1 MGVAVNLTINRTED
15 PTGFTK
21 VPNRVIRTPRLTLA
35 AKGLLSCMF
44 SERDSSYTPASE
56 NDRWIMTL
64 KGLTAM
70 CAESIGSVKHHMDEL
85 MEKGYVIRID
95 VLNKRNLRI
104 RSEYVVFQE
113 PIADA
118 DGKPR
123 YIREEELRK
132 GVTLMSVANPNG
144 DLSDTQS
151 KELEKDACRV
161 VVMDMVEEDTLSE
174 DFSPEEAEEVTEA
187 ICDAVCD
194 DKTIYIEKEPVTPE
208 ACKEA
213 LFKLSREDVAKIL
226 DTVRKRKDIR
236 NRKHYILAMLY
247 RAGVHKN
254 FSAGERYAAMDE
266 IQLLLAAVRRGEL
279 IDWWND
285 TFTQLTPLTQYL
297 AKQYVYHTYEH
308 DEALLD
314 SLGQQLQGFYTPS
327 SLRKYIL

>member
-21 VPNRVIRTPRLTLA
+21 VPNKIIRTPKLTLA

-70 CAESIGSVKHHMDEL
+70 CAESIGSVKHRMDEL

-113 PIADA
+113 PIADV

-132 GVTLMSVANPNG
+132 GVTLMSVANPND

-213 LFKLSREDVAKIL
+213 LFKLSREDVTKIL
-226 DTVRKRKDIR
+226 DTVRERKDIR

-254 FSAGERYAAMDE
+254 FSAGERYTAMDE

-285 TFTQLTPLTQYL
+285 TFAQLTPLTQYL
-297 AKQYVYHTYEH
+297 AKQYVYHTYEQ

-314 SLGQQLQGFYTPS
+314 SLGQQLQGFYTPTP
-327 SLRKYIL
+327 LQKYIL

>member
-1 MGVAVNLTINRTED
+1 MGVAVNLTVNPTEYRN
-15 PTGFTK
+15 GYTK
-21 VPNRVIRTPRLTLA
+21 VPNSLFQGPILSMKAIALMTY
-35 AKGLLSCMF
+35 LLGQ
-44 SERDSSYTPASE
+44 RDSSYTPTSE
-56 NDRWIMTL
+56 NDRWTMTL
-64 KGLTAM
+64 KGISRRFK
-70 CAESIGSVKHHMDEL
+70 ESIGCIKHCMDEL
-85 MEKGYVIRID
+85 MEKGFVVRVD

-113 PIADA
+113 PIADT

-123 YIREEELRK
+123 YVREEELRR

-144 DLSDTQS
+144 DLSDAQS

-174 DFSPEEAEEVTEA
+174 DFSPEEAEEVTDA

-194 DKTIYIEKEPVTPE
+194 DKTIYIEKEPVTPDE
-208 ACKEA
+208 CKEA
-213 LFKLSREDVAKIL
+213 LFKLSREDVTKIL

-236 NRKHYILAMLY
+236 NRKHYVLAMLY

-254 FSAGERYAAMDE
+254 FSVGERYAAMDE